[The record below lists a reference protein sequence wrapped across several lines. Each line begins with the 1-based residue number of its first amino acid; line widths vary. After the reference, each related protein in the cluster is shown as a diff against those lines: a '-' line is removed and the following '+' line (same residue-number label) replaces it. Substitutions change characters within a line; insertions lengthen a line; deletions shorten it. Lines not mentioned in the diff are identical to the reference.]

1 MGEMFVF
8 KSVECMRTFD
18 RRLVWPTR
26 LKTPKQCHPCGPGSG
41 ELAQP
46 ADSQTGR
53 PAGDISP
60 SSTTAKNKLIG
71 ERTRRNTMYY
81 IDKTEQGTTPGQSDI
96 GGKILRTKGSGSSQN
111 TKEQPTSY
119 TNISTMLYCNPL
131 CDI

>member
-8 KSVECMRTFD
+8 NIRSAACLAESAKNSQ
-18 RRLVWPTR
+18 
-26 LKTPKQCHPCGPGSG
+26 QCHPCGPGSG
-41 ELAQP
+41 ELAQA

-71 ERTRRNTMYY
+71 ERTRRNTMY

-96 GGKILRTKGSGSSQN
+96 GGKILRTKGSQN
-111 TKEQPTSY
+111 TEQPTSY

>member
-8 KSVECMRTFD
+8 KSVECMCTFD
-18 RRLVWPTR
+18 RRLVWPSR
-26 LKTPKQCHPCGPGSG
+26 LKTPEQCGPGSG

-71 ERTRRNTMYY
+71 ERTRRNTM
-81 IDKTEQGTTPGQSDI
+81 
-96 GGKILRTKGSGSSQN
+96 
-111 TKEQPTSY
+111 
-119 TNISTMLYCNPL
+119 
-131 CDI
+131 